1 MKLEDKILNQFISP
15 KNSNRKQVEKLITN
29 VTSQLLDFLSNAEQ
43 KPTYPIFKQFDCS
56 HFQINET
63 PKNENEIHS
72 NLQELYDL
80 SMNSA
85 SPKYIGHMDSI
96 PTLWSVIGDYIASA
110 INNNLL
116 SLEMSPFLTQL
127 EYSLTKQFAK
137 LFGLPETSG
146 GVMLSGGTLSNVQ
159 ALLVARNTVLKIK
172 HGNVFTLKKEPVIFT
187 SEHSHSS
194 ILKTGMMIGI
204 GIENVIKI
212 KTDKHSK
219 IDCKDLSIQIQE
231 QLKLGKQPFAIVA
244 TAGTTVSGNID
255 PLKEISEIAKK
266 HKLWL
271 HIDAIYGG
279 AVIFSEK
286 HKHLIDGIEQANSIS
301 FNPQKWLSVS
311 KTSSM
316 VLFRDFNGMKDNFRI
331 SAPYMKEQNAYVNL
345 GEINI
350 QGTKYA
356 EVLKLWLSLQS
367 LGKSGY
373 NKLID
378 YSFYL
383 TETFNKEITKRPFL
397 KLTSKTEMNIICFRG
412 EPNYLTSEKIDKWN
426 ENLQHYL
433 LKQTNFFLSLP
444 KYKNNLWLRAVLLN
458 PFLTYEHIES
468 LFTHIDNYEKTHR
481 NK

>member
-15 KNSNRKQVEKLITN
+15 KNSNRKQVEELVTN

-43 KPTYPIFKQFDCS
+43 KPTYPTFKQFDYS
-56 HFQINET
+56 HFRINEM
-63 PKNENEIHS
+63 PQNESEIHS

-80 SMNSA
+80 SMNCA
-85 SPKYIGHMDSI
+85 NPKYIGHMDSI

-127 EYSLTKQFAK
+127 EYSLTKQFAE
-137 LFGLPETSG
+137 LFGLPKTSG

-159 ALLVARNTVLKIK
+159 ALLVARNTILKIK
-172 HGNVFTLKKEPVIFT
+172 NGNVFALNKEPVIFT

-194 ILKTGMMIGI
+194 ILKIGMVIGI
-204 GIENVIKI
+204 GTENVIKI

-219 IDCKDLSIQIQE
+219 IDCNDLSTQIQE
-231 QLKLGKQPFAIVA
+231 QLKSGKQPFAIVA

-266 HKLWL
+266 YNLWL

-286 HKHLIDGIEQANSIS
+286 HKHIINGIEQANSIS
-301 FNPQKWLSVS
+301 FNPQKWLYVS

-316 VLFRDFNGMKDNFRI
+316 VLFRDFNNMKDNFRI
-331 SAPYMKEQNAYVNL
+331 SAPYMKEQSAYINL

-356 EVLKLWLSLQS
+356 EVLKLWLSLQC
-367 LGKSGY
+367 LGKRGY

-383 TETFNKEITKRPFL
+383 TEEFNKEISKRPFL

-412 EPNYLTSEKIDKWN
+412 EPNYLASEKFDKWN
-426 ENLQHYL
+426 EDLQHYL
-433 LKQTNFFLSLP
+433 LNLTDFFLSLP

-458 PFLTYEHIES
+458 PFLTNEHIES
-468 LFTHIDNYEKTHR
+468 LFIHIDNYEKANR